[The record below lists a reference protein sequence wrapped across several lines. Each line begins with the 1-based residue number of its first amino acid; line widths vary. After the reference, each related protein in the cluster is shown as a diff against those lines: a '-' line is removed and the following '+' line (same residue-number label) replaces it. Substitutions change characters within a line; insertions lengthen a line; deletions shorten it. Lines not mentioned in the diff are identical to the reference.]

1 MVPHPSRRNGPIWR
15 LGAKLRGLP
24 KNASEWYSLLNR
36 VRRVT
41 SRSLE
46 AEDVL
51 HTAILRMQEYS
62 QRHTVQNPSA
72 FIVEVARNLSIDDA
86 RQRLSR
92 REVMVDG
99 ANLENI
105 ADGKAIQEEVLAAK
119 ARLERVKVALGT
131 LSSRT
136 RTVFLMHRI
145 DGMKYREIAAQLG
158 ITMSAVEKHV
168 ARAVVTLSEFDEDT

>member
-1 MVPHPSRRNGPIWR
+1 M
-15 LGAKLRGLP
+15 RGLP
-24 KNASEWYSLLNR
+24 KSAGEWYSLLKR

-51 HTAILRMQEYS
+51 HTAILRMHEYS
-62 QRHTVQNPSA
+62 QRHAVQNPSA

-92 REVMVDG
+92 RELMVDG

-105 ADGKAIQEEVLAAK
+105 ADGKAIQDEVLAAR

-131 LSSRT
+131 LSART
-136 RTVFLMHRI
+136 RTVFLMHRL
-145 DGMKYREIAAQLG
+145 DGLKYREIAAQLG

-168 ARAVVTLSEFDEDT
+168 ARAVVTLSEFDEDA

>member
-1 MVPHPSRRNGPIWR
+1 M
-15 LGAKLRGLP
+15 RGLP
-24 KNASEWYSLLNR
+24 KNASEWHALLKR

-51 HTAILRMQEYS
+51 HSAILRMHEYS
-62 QRHTVQNPSA
+62 QRHSVQNPSA

-92 REVMVDG
+92 REVMVDA
-99 ANLENI
+99 ANLEDI
-105 ADGKAIQEEVLAAK
+105 ADGKAIQDEVLAAR
-119 ARLERVKVALGT
+119 ARLERVRVALGE
-131 LSSRT
+131 LSPRT

-158 ITMSAVEKHV
+158 ITMSAVEKHI
-168 ARAVVTLSEFDEDT
+168 ARAVIALSEFDEDA

>member
-1 MVPHPSRRNGPIWR
+1 V
-15 LGAKLRGLP
+15 RGLP
-24 KNASEWYSLLNR
+24 KNASEWHALLKR

-51 HTAILRMQEYS
+51 HSAILRMHEYS
-62 QRHTVQNPSA
+62 QRHSVQNPSA

-92 REVMVDG
+92 REVMVDA
-99 ANLENI
+99 ANLEDI
-105 ADGKAIQEEVLAAK
+105 ADGKAIQDEVLAAR
-119 ARLERVKVALGT
+119 ARLERVRVALGE
-131 LSSRT
+131 LSPRT

-158 ITMSAVEKHV
+158 ITMSAVEKHI
-168 ARAVVTLSEFDEDT
+168 ARAVIALSEFDEDA

>member
-1 MVPHPSRRNGPIWR
+1 M
-15 LGAKLRGLP
+15 RGLP
-24 KNASEWYSLLNR
+24 KNASEWHALLRR

-62 QRHTVQNPSA
+62 QRHSVQNPSA
-72 FIVEVARNLSIDDA
+72 FVVEVARNLSIDDA
-86 RQRLSR
+86 RQRVSR
-92 REVMVDG
+92 RELLVEG
-99 ANLENI
+99 ANLEDI
-105 ADGKAIQEEVLAAK
+105 ADGKAIQDEVLAAR
-119 ARLERVKVALGT
+119 ARLERVRVALGT
-131 LSSRT
+131 LSPRT
-136 RTVFLMHRI
+136 RAIFLMHRI

-168 ARAVVTLSEFDEDT
+168 ARAVITLSEFDEDET